1 MSVYKCNGAVVV
13 LATEIIQHPCLW
25 TTCLLN
31 WIEHDGKHALSSCL
45 TSVSWLVLLFWMLVS
60 VFVDEGD
67 ANSFLS
73 RQLLL
78 NRFDFELF
86 VPGNLERECYEE
98 VCNYEEAREV
108 FENIP
113 ATVEWLWNHCN
124 GWRLFLRLF
133 IHTFF
138 YFLTFSE

>member
-1 MSVYKCNGAVVV
+1 MGF
-13 LATEIIQHPCLW
+13 
-25 TTCLLN
+25 
-31 WIEHDGKHALSSCL
+31 L
-45 TSVSWLVLLFWMLVS
+45 TSVGFFFWTLVS
-60 VFVDEGD
+60 VFVGEGD

-86 VPGNLERECYEE
+86 VPGNLERECLEE

-113 ATVEWLWNHCN
+113 DTVE
-124 GWRLFLRLF
+124 
-133 IHTFF
+133 
-138 YFLTFSE
+138 